1 MKKKSLPK
9 PRNPYVSH
17 MLNRKSGSHE
27 KSKKSIRRDSKMK
40 IKKELRDYS
49 KVNQIFVQ
57 SLISL

>member
-27 KSKKSIRRDSKMK
+27 KSKKAIRRDSKIK
-40 IKKELRDYS
+40 IKKDLRDYS
-49 KVNQIFVQ
+49 QVTQIFE
-57 SLISL
+57 